1 MSTVIASNLQASGAT
16 GTAALLASINGGPI
30 SGARNRI
37 INGDMRID
45 QRNAGASITGNDYT
59 FPVDRWFI
67 STSQS
72 SKLTAQQNAGSV
84 TPPAGH
90 THYLGLTSSSAY
102 SVTAGDYFLLTQ
114 IIEGL
119 NAADLDWGLSSA
131 VSITLSFWIRS
142 SLTGTFG
149 GSIRNS
155 ADNRSYPFSYTI
167 TSANTWEKKTIS
179 ISGDTAGTWLKTNG
193 VGIKVT
199 FGLGVGS
206 TNSNTAGAWIGST
219 AFSATGATSVVGT
232 NGATFYITGVQLEA
246 GSVATPFER
255 RSYGQELALAMRYF
269 YKFPP
274 IYNQLTKNGM
284 HESAAYYFPVK
295 MRAAPTMSGDAWSLR
310 ALNAGTETG
319 YSGFA
324 YNVTADSF
332 HLTSSTTNNANFYT
346 WVSGAVPVSYTHLTL
361 PTNREV

>member
-1 MSTVIASNLQASGAT
+1 MSTLKAQNLQNPSAASPAIVLAAD
-16 GTAALLASINGGPI
+16 GTATAQLSSLNGGPLA
-30 SGARNRI
+30 GARNRV

-45 QRNAGASITGNDYT
+45 ARNNGASITGNDYT

-84 TPPAGH
+84 TPPAGF

-102 SVTAGDYFLLTQ
+102 SVAAGDYFLLTQ

-119 NAADLDWGLSSA
+119 NAADLDFGLASA
-131 VSITLSFWIRS
+131 VSVTLSFWVRS

-149 GSIRNS
+149 GSVRNS
-155 ADNRSYPFSYTI
+155 ADNRSFPFSYSI
-167 TSANTWEKKTIS
+167 SAANTWEKKTIS

-206 TNSNTAGAWIGST
+206 TNSGTAGAWVGST

-232 NGATFYITGVQLEA
+232 NGATWMLTGVQVEA

-255 RSYGQELALAMRYF
+255 RLNELALCQRYYYKDTSTSWICAPDTLNASARFVNIPYPGFMR
-269 YKFPP
+269 
-274 IYNQLTKNGM
+274 
-284 HESAAYYFPVK
+284 S
-295 MRAAPTMSGDAWSLR
+295 APTVTYTRTGGTNQFSLDS
-310 ALNAGTETG
+310 
-319 YSGFA
+319 YSSHARIGIQVA
-324 YNVTADSF
+324 
-332 HLTSSTTNNANFYT
+332 TNND
-346 WVSGAVPVSYTHLTL
+346 GASITEILASAEL
-361 PTNREV
+361 